1 MPLKEVVIPT
11 IQEAKTCSVTVNA
24 KPYKR
29 KKDSTIYNASCT
41 IHAHTIPSES
51 VAIVLTVKDAASRDD
66 ALIRISEAAEYFI
79 DNIGWELMRVQVNAP
94 E

>member
-1 MPLKEVVIPT
+1 MPLKETVIPT
-11 IQEAKTCSVTVNA
+11 IQEAKTCSLIVSME
-24 KPYKR
+24 PYKR

-66 ALIRISEAAEYFI
+66 ALMRISEAAEYFI
-79 DNIGWELMRVQVNAP
+79 ENIGWEVTNVSVNTT